1 MIHTYERLQLELK
14 NLLKKRK
21 SAINR
26 LVENEKAYEQA
37 KFIFIEE
44 RSDVEALEDQS
55 LSNFIQNLFRNYEEK
70 LAKEKEELVAAKIEL
85 DTASALYFD
94 AQEELTKLDKGI
106 EALKLELD
114 KLREILKQ
122 TDEKFKRK
130 MTANE
135 QNLLTLKQEEKELD
149 EAIQAGNDVL
159 DSIEHVLE
167 KLDSADSMA
176 TWDLF
181 TDSFLIDMAKY
192 NKINQAEKELTYLER
207 MLDRYKK
214 ELKDVEL
221 QTALAYEELGQ
232 MSRAFD
238 IFFDN
243 IFSDWSTK
251 DTIQRNIFML
261 EDMMNEVEDVQNL
274 LYERERKLKEKIK
287 ISEEYL

>member
-1 MIHTYERLQLELK
+1 MIHTYESLQLELK

-21 SAINR
+21 SAVNR
-26 LVENEKAYEQA
+26 LVENERAYEQA

-70 LAKEKEELVAAKIEL
+70 LAKEKEELVAAKIKL

-94 AQEELTKLDKGI
+94 AQEELTKLDKEI
-106 EALKLELD
+106 ETLKLELD

-122 TDEKFKRK
+122 TDKNFKEK

-135 QNLLTLKQEEKELD
+135 QKLLTLKQEEKELD
-149 EAIQAGNDVL
+149 EAIQAGDNVL
-159 DSIEHVLE
+159 DGIDRVLE

-261 EDMMNEVEDVQNL
+261 KDMLNEVEDVQNL
-274 LYERERKLKEKIK
+274 LYERERKLKGKIK